1 MSEKQTVH
9 IIDDDLSIRESVALL
24 LTTEGFQVKAHASA
38 LDFLAAIS
46 AGEKG
51 SVVTDVRMPG
61 MTGIELLTH
70 ITERGLAFSVIVL
83 TGHADVPLAVQAMKQ
98 GAVDLLEKPFT
109 ADALIASL
117 RRAFARRNGRLAD
130 DVSAQEALAR
140 LSTLSDREKEVLARL
155 VKGLPNKIIAFELGI
170 SPRTVEVHR
179 ANLMRKTQAGSL
191 SELVRMSLAAAQN

>member
-1 MSEKQTVH
+1 M
-9 IIDDDLSIRESVALL
+9 
-24 LTTEGFQVKAHASA
+24 
-38 LDFLAAIS
+38 
-46 AGEKG
+46 
-51 SVVTDVRMPG
+51 
-61 MTGIELLTH
+61 
-70 ITERGLAFSVIVL
+70 
-83 TGHADVPLAVQAMKQ
+83 PLAVQAMKQ

-170 SPRTVEVHR
+170 SPSTVEVHR